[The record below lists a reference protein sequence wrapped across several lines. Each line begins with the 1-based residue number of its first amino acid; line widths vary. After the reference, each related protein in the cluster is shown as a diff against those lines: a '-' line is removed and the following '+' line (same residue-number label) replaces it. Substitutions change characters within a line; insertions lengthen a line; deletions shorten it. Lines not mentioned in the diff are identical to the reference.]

1 MAYARA
7 ILDHP
12 AFEAFQKERGGY
24 SKALTALSICSEA
37 DLQEFDETGIILGY
51 TPDQINKMSVV
62 SLKKALRRAR
72 EYADQKEK
80 AAVYNSEKTIASQVE
95 RIRDLEAQ
103 VPAETP
109 ADAAFALIKRAEDK
123 MLECFRLLNQ
133 VPDQVLVDSELVRDA
148 LYAFT
153 GMADRAIANLE
164 IKANTAIPKAAQQQ
178 WEKEQRDDH

>member
-1 MAYARA
+1 
-7 ILDHP
+7 
-12 AFEAFQKERGGY
+12 
-24 SKALTALSICSEA
+24 
-37 DLQEFDETGIILGY
+37 
-51 TPDQINKMSVV
+51 
-62 SLKKALRRAR
+62 
-72 EYADQKEK
+72 
-80 AAVYNSEKTIASQVE
+80 
-95 RIRDLEAQ
+95 
-103 VPAETP
+103 
-109 ADAAFALIKRAEDK
+109 